1 MAQNVLGHVGLVQV
15 AGVSSS
21 DLHGDVLAEGSE
33 LGLGSDVVR
42 GLELDDDAVGAAAM
56 DVGSAVALIAGKAAN
71 LDVLLDDQD
80 QVLQSLV
87 NGLTS
92 LGLASH
98 QSLNISRVL
107 QHDDLGCF
115 LDEINELVVLG
126 NEVSLSVDLDDN
138 TDLALG
144 AVVSV
149 DHTLGSN
156 AACLLGSSSQTTLAQ
171 DLNSLLEVAVSL
183 SQSLLAL
190 HHAAVGLL
198 AQFHNVLCRNSH
210 FCSLPYTLF
219 HGFVLYSQKSGVG
232 SFLSGSLLVA
242 LLAFQNSVSH
252 SASDQLDSA
261 DSVVVAGDDVVDLI
275 GIAVGIN
282 DSNNGDVQL
291 AGLGDSDALLVGV
304 NDEHSLRQSLHVL
317 DAAQV
322 LVQLGHLELEL
333 DDFPSWAAGRTCRPP
348 AWS

>member
-1 MAQNVLGHVGLVQV
+1 M
-15 AGVSSS
+15 
-21 DLHGDVLAEGSE
+21 
-33 LGLGSDVVR
+33 
-42 GLELDDDAVGAAAM
+42 GAAAV
-56 DVGSAVALIAGKAAN
+56 DVSRANALVTDETTD

-126 NEVSLSVDLDDN
+126 NEVSLSVDFDDN

-210 FCSLPYTLF
+210 VHS
-219 HGFVLYSQKSGVG
+219 
-232 SFLSGSLLVA
+232 SFLNLGVQTVSG
-242 LLAFQNSVSH
+242 
-252 SASDQLDSA
+252 
-261 DSVVVAGDDVVDLI
+261 GIGLI
-275 GIAVGIN
+275 
-282 DSNNGDVQL
+282 QPWRP
-291 AGLGDSDALLVGV
+291 
-304 NDEHSLRQSLHVL
+304 LRQREHPAYPACLP
-317 DAAQV
+317 AQR
-322 LVQLGHLELEL
+322 Q
-333 DDFPSWAAGRTCRPP
+333 P
-348 AWS
+348 